1 MNVTSRRFGA
11 VLALAASTAA
21 LGVLTVPAEAVIAIV
36 RPVHFGP
43 FAIVRG
49 EIARMNLGALG
60 VPGTAPTE
68 VEVQFLN
75 AHGNVVKDERVTVA
89 PGTTR
94 FVQVAVG
101 NPNEFPPDAF
111 GRVTLRAV
119 IVGFNP
125 QPDPPGV
132 AVTLEVFNAFTGRTS
147 IHVGNPDELP
157 EH

>member
-1 MNVTSRRFGA
+1 MKVTTSRLGV
-11 VLALAASTAA
+11 VLGLVVSTAG
-21 LGVLTVPAEAVIAIV
+21 LGILTVPAEAVIAIV

-75 AHGNVVKDERVTVA
+75 VRGDVVKDERVTVA

-94 FVQVAVG
+94 YVQVAVG
-101 NPNEFPPDAF
+101 NPNDFPPDAF

-132 AVTLEVFNAFTGRTS
+132 AATLEVFNVFTGRTS